1 MAIAWDSVLRL
12 VISLVAFLFTITI
25 LILFHEFGHLVVAKL
40 VRIRVVR
47 FSFGFG
53 KRLLKFKPKETEYAL
68 SAVPLGGYVKMA
80 GDTPEEIK
88 NPKPGDYYSVGPL
101 KRILV
106 ILAGPLMSLILAYI
120 IFVVVGLVGY
130 TEYFHEPL
138 VGEVRQTLTV
148 DGQEVPSP
156 ASQIGLMPQD
166 RFVEVDGV
174 PINDWVDVVAQI
186 YPSAGEEIALTMER
200 DGEELDFQVTPVV
213 ADGSDVAIIGI
224 VGYQGN
230 VVSMV
235 VPGSAAYRAGLEKG
249 DVISAV
255 NGEPTPD
262 YLLMSELLSRQTGEM
277 ELTVQRG
284 AEELT
289 LTMEAPGEGGA
300 VSFGFVCGLKERQVS
315 EPFPQVMLSS
325 AKVTTAVVVLTA
337 VGIYQIVTG
346 RIPVREAIGG
356 PITMADFAGQTAMAG
371 WQTLLRYVAL
381 LSIFLFILNLLPIPV
396 LDGGNILLS
405 IVELIKGSPVSFSFR
420 VVFQQVGLFI
430 VLGIMGF
437 AIIMDVIRYA
447 T

>member
-53 KRLLKFKPKETEYAL
+53 KRLLRFKPKETEYAL

-174 PINDWVDVVAQI
+174 PINDWVDVVGQI

-200 DGEELDFQVTPVV
+200 DGEELNFQVTPVV
-213 ADGSDVAIIGI
+213 VDGSDVAIIGI

-230 VVSMV
+230 VISMV

-262 YLLMSELLSRQTGEM
+262 YLVMSELLSRQTGEM

-289 LTMEAPGEGGA
+289 LTMEAPAEGGA
-300 VSFGFVCGLKERQVS
+300 VSFGFVCGLKERNVS

-346 RIPVREAIGG
+346 KIPVREAIGG

>member
-1 MAIAWDSVLRL
+1 YL
-12 VISLVAFLFTITI
+12 V
-25 LILFHEFGHLVVAKL
+25 
-40 VRIRVVR
+40 
-47 FSFGFG
+47 
-53 KRLLKFKPKETEYAL
+53 
-68 SAVPLGGYVKMA
+68 
-80 GDTPEEIK
+80 
-88 NPKPGDYYSVGPL
+88 
-101 KRILV
+101 
-106 ILAGPLMSLILAYI
+106 
-120 IFVVVGLVGY
+120 
-130 TEYFHEPL
+130 
-138 VGEVRQTLTV
+138 
-148 DGQEVPSP
+148 
-156 ASQIGLMPQD
+156 
-166 RFVEVDGV
+166 
-174 PINDWVDVVAQI
+174 
-186 YPSAGEEIALTMER
+186 
-200 DGEELDFQVTPVV
+200 
-213 ADGSDVAIIGI
+213 
-224 VGYQGN
+224 
-230 VVSMV
+230 
-235 VPGSAAYRAGLEKG
+235 
-249 DVISAV
+249 
-255 NGEPTPD
+255 
-262 YLLMSELLSRQTGEM
+262 MSELLSRQTGEM

-289 LTMEAPGEGGA
+289 LTMEAPGEGGT

-405 IVELIKGSPVSFSFR
+405 IIELIKGSPVSFSFR